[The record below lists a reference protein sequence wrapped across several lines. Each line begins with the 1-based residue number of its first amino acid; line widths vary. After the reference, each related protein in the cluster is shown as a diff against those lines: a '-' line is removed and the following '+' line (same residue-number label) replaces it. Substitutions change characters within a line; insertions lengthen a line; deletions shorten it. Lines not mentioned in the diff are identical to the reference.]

1 LHKLKKKFE
10 NRITKSKV
18 IKILPV
24 NLISVPGVYQVK
36 EGKSGYF
43 GAIYINDEIQQVVLA
58 RQGTDSLGAISEDTR
73 GIFIQ

>member
-1 LHKLKKKFE
+1 
-10 NRITKSKV
+10 
-18 IKILPV
+18 
-24 NLISVPGVYQVK
+24 VPGVYQVK